1 MNETSSDDDNFITEN
16 QIEKQS
22 LNFFLQSNQNEE
34 SQEHE
39 NNIKLKE
46 NVNFIYKVRTYL
58 EFLPVI
64 TSTPPR
70 DFNNFIPIL

>member
-39 NNIKLKE
+39 NNIKLKVLVPE
-46 NVNFIYKVRTYL
+46 NFAGVTA
-58 EFLPVI
+58 EI
-64 TSTPPR
+64 T
-70 DFNNFIPIL
+70 FNKLY